1 MIEYNVFRGDEMKN
15 KTKLYISIS
24 CTILFFILLLMV
36 KTNTA
41 HIIDDSIRNF
51 FYDIRTDWLTPIVKV
66 ITYMG
71 NWQCITLLC
80 IILLL
85 FPKTRKTYGIPV
97 SCGAIFVSTFNKL
110 VKKHVLR
117 PRPDDI
123 EHFVN
128 IGGYSF
134 PSGHSIT
141 SMFVYGMLIY
151 LVRKNIKNRKH
162 ADIMTVILAI
172 PAITIGLSRI
182 YLGVHFPTDV
192 LAGWCLGVITIM
204 VITYFTESTSSRN

>member
-1 MIEYNVFRGDEMKN
+1 MKN
-15 KTKLYISIS
+15 KSKLYISIS
-24 CTILFFILLLMV
+24 CAVLFFILLLMV

-41 HIIDDSIRNF
+41 HFIDDPIRNI
-51 FYDIRTDWLTPIVKV
+51 FYAMRADLLTPIVKV

-80 IILLL
+80 VILLL
-85 FPKTRKTYGIPV
+85 FPQTRKTYGIPV
-97 SCGAIFVSTFNKL
+97 SCGAIFVSLFNKF
-110 VKKHVLR
+110 VKRLVLR

-123 EHFVN
+123 VHLVN

-141 SMFVYGMLIY
+141 SMCVYGMLIY
-151 LVRKNIKNRKH
+151 LVRKNMKNRKH
-162 ADIMTVILAI
+162 ADIMTVILTI
-172 PAITIGLSRI
+172 PAIAIGLSRI

-192 LAGWCLGVITIM
+192 LAGWCLGIITIM
-204 VITYFTESTSSRN
+204 VIMYIKDKRAGL

>member
-1 MIEYNVFRGDEMKN
+1 MDIEFLLWLQNLRIAAGGVLDALMEGASDFVIGTWTYIILGFIYWCIDKKAGSRMLLTLGGGSVVLQFMKN
-15 KTKLYISIS
+15 TFCVYRPWIRDFRIIPAGESIKT
-24 CTILFFILLLMV
+24 
-36 KTNTA
+36 A
-41 HIIDDSIRNF
+41 
-51 FYDIRTDWLTPIVKV
+51 
-66 ITYMG
+66 
-71 NWQCITLLC
+71 
-80 IILLL
+80 
-85 FPKTRKTYGIPV
+85 
-97 SCGAIFVSTFNKL
+97 A
-110 VKKHVLR
+110 
-117 PRPDDI
+117 
-123 EHFVN
+123 
-128 IGGYSF
+128 GYSF